1 MRRVDFRTPRTGLR
15 FVLVA
20 CAVSAAVFIMAA
32 MCTGCGDSDGETRPL
47 AGDVEETFMGSDSP
61 LYGEETTFDEETIE
75 AGSTE
80 FSLEGQSIG
89 EGIVVPDVA
98 IHSISWSD
106 HGDYFRIMFTLG
118 VGDASELNGVP
129 SCSTRYTNEHYSLA
143 ITFDDI
149 RTYQFDYAPFINA
162 DVPVSLGDPVVE
174 HMQRKPSGRD
184 DPIWFEVVCAHSEAH
199 PGTSSRPHRLMYS
212 TRPAT
217 VILDIQTM

>member
-1 MRRVDFRTPRTGLR
+1 MRRAAVRPPRTSLR
-15 FVLVA
+15 FLLVA
-20 CAVSAAVFIMAA
+20 CVVMVTILPMAICA
-32 MCTGCGDSDGETRPL
+32 GCGDSDSGSRPL

-61 LYGEETTFDEETIE
+61 LYGEETTFDEGAIE

-80 FSLEGQSIG
+80 FSLESQSIG

-118 VGDASELNGVP
+118 VGDAPDLTGVP
-129 SCSTRYTNEHYSLA
+129 SCSTRYTNEYYSLA

-149 RTYQFDYAPFINA
+149 RTYQFDYAPFLNA

-174 HMQRKPSGRD
+174 YMQRKPSGRD

-217 VILDIQTM
+217 VILDIQTI